1 MLPEGAQIP
10 KKPRTDSA
18 AASRQ
23 NAAMFLD
30 AADVPPADAAG
41 AAGPSALRARSAQPA
56 AGRAGHRAVKN
67 QMCREDTASAAAASD
82 LVDFFQTAAQRLQG
96 KATLSGPGNSA
107 LVSDAQGARPGAAQQ
122 PAPAEMLP
130 TAESMPKPE
139 QAAPVTVDDKVVTPP
154 KGAPAA
160 EVPQDTPISAA
171 ILSWQPTSTS
181 SGGPPAGIES
191 TQGAEAMPVGA
202 EAMSESG
209 AQHAGGAAAGGTEAV
224 KIFTPLVASMPN
236 QGGGLVHTGAPS
248 IQDKLAAA
256 DSGAPGASAAADEV
270 ATGAPA
276 PAHAEPHRADKA
288 APKLITP
295 PKEASVPVAASR
307 PFSADTA

>member
-18 AASRQ
+18 AVSRQ

-41 AAGPSALRARSAQPA
+41 AAEFSALRARSAQPA
-56 AGRAGHRAVKN
+56 AGRAGHRAGNN

-96 KATLSGPGNSA
+96 EATLSGPGNSA
-107 LVSDAQGARPGAAQQ
+107 LMSDAQGARPGAAQQ

-130 TAESMPKPE
+130 TAESMSKPE
-139 QAAPVTVDDKVVTPP
+139 QATPVTVDDIATTPP

-160 EVPQDTPISAA
+160 EDPQKTPISAA
-171 ILSWQPTSTS
+171 ILSWQPSLAS
-181 SGGPPAGIES
+181 SGGPSAGLES
-191 TQGAEAMPVGA
+191 TQGAEAAPVGA
-202 EAMSESG
+202 EAVSERG
-209 AQHAGGAAAGGTEAV
+209 AQHTDSAAAGETEAV
-224 KIFTPLVASMPN
+224 KISTPLVASMPN
-236 QGGGLVHTGAPS
+236 QGDGLVHIGAPS
-248 IQDKLAAA
+248 TQDKQGAAV
-256 DSGAPGASAAADEV
+256 SGAPRTSAAAAEA
-270 ATGAPA
+270 ATGVPA
-276 PAHAEPHRADKA
+276 PAHAEPSRADKA

>member
-30 AADVPPADAAG
+30 AADVQPADVAG
-41 AAGPSALRARSAQPA
+41 AAGPSGLRGHSAQPPA
-56 AGRAGHRAVKN
+56 QEQHRAVNN

-96 KATLSGPGNSA
+96 APAGAGESA
-107 LVSDAQGARPGAAQQ
+107 SAQQ

-139 QAAPVTVDDKVVTPP
+139 QATPVTVGGEAVTPA

-160 EVPQDTPISAA
+160 EMPQKTPISAA
-171 ILSWQPTSTS
+171 ILSWQPSVAS
-181 SGGPPAGIES
+181 SGSLPAGLGS
-191 TQGAEAMPVGA
+191 TQRAEAMPLGA
-202 EAMSESG
+202 EAVSEIC
-209 AQHAGGAAAGGTEAV
+209 AQNADGAAAGETEAV
-224 KIFTPLVASMPN
+224 KISNPLVASMPN
-236 QGGGLVHTGAPS
+236 EGGGLVHAGALS
-248 IQDKLAAA
+248 TQDKPAAA
-256 DSGAPGASAAADEV
+256 VSGAPCASLAANDAATGASA
-270 ATGAPA
+270 PA
-276 PAHAEPHRADKA
+276 RAEPHRADKA

>member
-1 MLPEGAQIP
+1 
-10 KKPRTDSA
+10 
-18 AASRQ
+18 
-23 NAAMFLD
+23 
-30 AADVPPADAAG
+30 
-41 AAGPSALRARSAQPA
+41 
-56 AGRAGHRAVKN
+56 
-67 QMCREDTASAAAASD
+67 
-82 LVDFFQTAAQRLQG
+82 
-96 KATLSGPGNSA
+96 
-107 LVSDAQGARPGAAQQ
+107 
-122 PAPAEMLP
+122 
-130 TAESMPKPE
+130 
-139 QAAPVTVDDKVVTPP
+139 
-154 KGAPAA
+154 
-160 EVPQDTPISAA
+160 
-171 ILSWQPTSTS
+171 
-181 SGGPPAGIES
+181 
-191 TQGAEAMPVGA
+191 MPVGA

-248 IQDKLAAA
+248 TQDKLAAA
-256 DSGAPGASAAADEV
+256 VSGAPGASAAADEV